1 MSKKSNFDKFFDL
14 LENSGFDKL
23 DAQRLYNAVKEDYN
37 SSYGGKP
44 DIEFADYIDAMPDA
58 YFYDFVQNVARP
70 RVKSLASEWMRN
82 NRDSKNF
89 KGYEQNALKN
99 FLQATSNVKTR
110 EQFLTQMGR
119 QPSETVDPKT
129 GVVKKGERYIGELS
143 QEDRDNL
150 ELEGY
155 DVNQIDGYA
164 DLFRRKYGED
174 AERTMT
180 RERFLDIL
188 GREGRDETDVF
199 GDTKKNV
206 RHIGRLTPEDYAVLQ
221 AHDISPDVADRLAD
235 KFRAMYQK
243 GVSEEENAKM
253 KGRMN
258 DARRKVVDDY
268 QKSFVGGLAK
278 TGFPELYAEGVKA
291 GLTGKYADDDGK
303 SVGGIPSSRF
313 KGALARDLGRNAA
326 LVGAAAV
333 GGAMGGLGG
342 AAATGMGVA
351 ASEYSFDRESP
362 NYESDFGRSV
372 SAGTLAG
379 TMPAGMN
386 WLASKAMGIP
396 YRPLQ
401 LAVKNSMKKYRRG
414 VETGTTLEKNGALDF
429 VDDVAATYAAAK
441 IPGTGVRVANAHRKV
456 GELVERM
463 NASPVSVADKTS
475 GSWTHG
481 QVERLLST
489 EEGVNAIRKRVA
501 TPPTRKEYVAQ
512 TDVMK
517 APKPKLRNYKGEV
530 SKASQEKLQK
540 YYSDKRIADEWLDQA
555 QKAWPMHTDSYANLP
570 TTRGQTV
577 INKIVD
583 GGFGSAN
590 SALGVIEPMTTR
602 ASGSPFLWNVRGDQG
617 FGFSDW
623 RDAVEQE
630 LGGKSR

>member
-1 MSKKSNFDKFFDL
+1 MAEKSNIDK
-14 LENSGFDKL
+14 LENLLSSFWNRAAVQKL
-23 DAQRLYNAVKEDYN
+23 LFVLNSDYN
-37 SSYGGKP
+37 ESYGGQP
-44 DIEFADYIDAMPDA
+44 EQSYVEFVNSMPSAYYEDY
-58 YFYDFVQNVARP
+58 VQNIVRP
-70 RVKSLASEWMRN
+70 KVKERAFAWMNGNRN
-82 NRDSKNF
+82 AEGF
-89 KGYEQNALKN
+89 KENKNALKN

-129 GVVKKGERYIGELS
+129 GAVKKGERYIGELS

-386 WLASKAMGIP
+386 WLASKAMGVP

-441 IPGTGVRVANAHRKV
+441 IPGTGVRVADAHRKV

-517 APKPKLRNYKGEV
+517 APKPKLRNYKGDV

-570 TTRGQTV
+570 TTRGQAV